1 MLKTCLYKAFC
12 FILCASQ
19 VFPVPQARK
28 QYIDT
33 YKDIAVRQ
41 MHTYGIPASIILA
54 QACLESGDGNSRL
67 ARQANNHFGIKCH
80 DWEGDSIFHD
90 DDEPGECFR
99 KYSTAEDSFLDH
111 SVFLRTRPRYAFLF
125 ELEKDDYK
133 GWAHGLKQAGYATNP
148 HYATL
153 LIDVIEKNDLHRF
166 DVLLPQDVTAEEL
179 PEIPVSFYTESTDA
193 EGVYF
198 VDVERKV
205 LQTNGVRY
213 VLSAPGDTYRSL
225 AAEFGLFRGELT
237 RFNDV
242 PRKAELVV
250 GEKVYLERKAKKVAK
265 TAPDNTV
272 ISGESLPDIA
282 QRYGIR
288 LQVLRS
294 LNPGLED
301 YPAPATLV
309 RLR

>member
-1 MLKTCLYKAFC
+1 
-12 FILCASQ
+12 
-19 VFPVPQARK
+19 
-28 QYIDT
+28 
-33 YKDIAVRQ
+33 
-41 MHTYGIPASIILA
+41 
-54 QACLESGDGNSRL
+54 
-67 ARQANNHFGIKCH
+67 
-80 DWEGDSIFHD
+80 
-90 DDEPGECFR
+90 
-99 KYSTAEDSFLDH
+99 
-111 SVFLRTRPRYAFLF
+111 
-125 ELEKDDYK
+125 
-133 GWAHGLKQAGYATNP
+133 
-148 HYATL
+148 
-153 LIDVIEKNDLHRF
+153 VIEKNDLHRF